1 MSFITLTNLGL
12 ILNAIGSFMVAI
24 SFGENLG
31 GAYQNDK
38 KGKPIY
44 LASFLRPKSFRIGL
58 LIMGVGFVL
67 QIFK

>member
-1 MSFITLTNLGL
+1 MNFVTFSNVGL

-38 KGKPIY
+38 KGGKIF

-58 LIMGVGFVL
+58 FIMGIGFVL